1 MRAFRTAL
9 ITSIGA
15 FIIGVYIAPEFVRG
29 PKVVKPDSALK
40 SSNAG
45 RSSVGLHLVPVERSH
60 GDSGTPAGYSPL
72 GIAKING
79 RRIAVYAFRNGAK
92 LDDVAGEGHGFA
104 DVFDRAGHLMRRF
117 TFRESLNSPPLI
129 TEFVYMPAR

>member
-1 MRAFRTAL
+1 MEAFKTAL

-15 FIIGVYIAPEFVRG
+15 FILGLYIAPEFARG
-29 PKVVKPDSALK
+29 PKVVKADSALK

-45 RSSVGLHLVPVERSH
+45 MSSVRLRLVPVERSH
-60 GDSGTPAGYSPL
+60 GDPGAPAGYSPL

-92 LDDVAGEGHGFA
+92 IDDVAGEGLGFA
-104 DVFDRAGHLMRRF
+104 DVFDRPGHLMRRF
-117 TFRESLNSPPLI
+117 TFRENLNSPPLI